1 MRNDPQA
8 PLLRAEV
15 GNRLRGIRRNSGL
28 TQSQLSRA
36 ASIGQASLSN
46 YENGKRDLPLA
57 TVVRLSG
64 ALGITI
70 GDLLE
75 VPAIMVIRDAG
86 MGQAVRLLAQSPE
99 LLDSIVG
106 PVQKAD
112 AEEQDAAAQE
122 PDAGAEEQDAAAQE
136 PGAGPEEQDAAAQE
150 PDAGAEE
157 QDAAAQEQ
165 DAGTEE
171 QDAGTQE

>member
-15 GNRLRGIRRNSGL
+15 GNRLRGIRRESGL

-36 ASIGQASLSN
+36 ARIGQASLSN

-64 ALGITI
+64 ALGISI

-75 VPAIMVIRDAG
+75 VSAIMVIRDAG
-86 MGQAVRLLAQSPE
+86 MGQAVRQLAQSPE

-106 PVQKAD
+106 PVQEAV

-122 PDAGAEEQDAAAQE
+122 LDAGTEEQDAAAPVQETDAEEQDAAAPVQE
-136 PGAGPEEQDAAAQE
+136 AV
-150 PDAGAEE
+150 AEE

>member
-15 GNRLRGIRRNSGL
+15 GNRLRGIRRESGL

-64 ALGITI
+64 ALGISI

-106 PVQKAD
+106 PVREAD

-122 PDAGAEEQDAAAQE
+122 PDAGT
-136 PGAGPEEQDAAAQE
+136 
-150 PDAGAEE
+150 EE